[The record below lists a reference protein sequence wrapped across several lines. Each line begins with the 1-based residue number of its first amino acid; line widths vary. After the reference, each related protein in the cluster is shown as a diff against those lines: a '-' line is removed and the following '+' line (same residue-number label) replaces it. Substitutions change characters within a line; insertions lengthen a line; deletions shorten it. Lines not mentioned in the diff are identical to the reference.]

1 MELPIKTETIGL
13 NNFDITKIISLYS
26 PALAYHNFNHIIEVL
41 SYAKEIMKDCESEH
55 IIVDEK
61 VVNIAILFHDAGYHE
76 DHASLGFS
84 TKESYSAFLARE
96 FLKEKN
102 FETNIIDQIQ
112 SAILATEKN
121 GSFNKAEAKVVRA
134 ADLFGL
140 SSQYG
145 TFLENAHKI
154 KAEYEFLVGRK
165 TDWEDWKLA
174 TIKLLTEFLSREIEL
189 TAFFSSNEDGC
200 SQFHKL
206 ANINLKKLSV
216 QPNI

>member
-13 NNFDITKIISLYS
+13 NNFDIAKIISLYS
-26 PALAYHNFNHIIEVL
+26 SALAYHNFNHIVEVL
-41 SYAKEIMKDCESEH
+41 LSAKKIMEDCVSEH

-61 VVNIAILFHDAGYHE
+61 IVNIAILFHDAGYHD
-76 DHASLGFS
+76 DHTSLGFS

-121 GSFNKAEAKVVRA
+121 GSFEKTESKVVRA
-134 ADLFGL
+134 ADLYGL
-140 SSQYG
+140 SSQYDI
-145 TFLENAHKI
+145 FLENAHKI
-154 KAEYEFLVGRK
+154 KAEYELLVGR
-165 TDWEDWKLA
+165 TADWEDWKLA
-174 TIKLLTEFLSREIEL
+174 TIKLLNEFLSREIEL
-189 TAFFSSNEDGC
+189 TAFFSSKGGC

-206 ANINLKKLSV
+206 ANINLKKFSV
-216 QPNI
+216 QSNI